1 MMLVYY
7 DDVQCSSFVTVSVT
21 VSTVSIKFQQVL
33 KKRLITVLLSL
44 IMTSSKPLPISTQ
57 EEKEIHLA
65 FEWLSDFPLKNKLK
79 QEIKDIETW
88 IDNDKAKSNQYGYIE
103 PVALIKKSLIRR
115 DEIEKELEF
124 IKNKTDKKVT
134 AADVTEMFKFLN
146 YKVGKHEVEE
156 MLWEVDEN
164 LDGCL
169 DWNEFRLMF
178 NRNVL
183 DQTGLE
189 PNRMVSMLEN
199 SILLS

>member
-1 MMLVYY
+1 
-7 DDVQCSSFVTVSVT
+7 
-21 VSTVSIKFQQVL
+21 
-33 KKRLITVLLSL
+33 
-44 IMTSSKPLPISTQ
+44 MTSSKPLPISTQ

-103 PVALIKKSLIRR
+103 PVALIKKSLMRR

-189 PNRMVSMLEN
+189 PNRMVSKYVGKFYTFELTIVY
-199 SILLS
+199 ILP

>member
-1 MMLVYY
+1 
-7 DDVQCSSFVTVSVT
+7 
-21 VSTVSIKFQQVL
+21 
-33 KKRLITVLLSL
+33 
-44 IMTSSKPLPISTQ
+44 MTSSKPLPISTQ

-65 FEWLSDFPLKNKLK
+65 FEWLSDFPLKNRLK

-88 IDNDKAKSNQYGYIE
+88 IENDKAKSNQYGYIE
-103 PVALIKKSLIRR
+103 PVALIKKSLMRR

-189 PNRMVSMLEN
+189 PNRMVSKYVGKFYTFELTIVY
-199 SILLS
+199 ILP

>member
-1 MMLVYY
+1 
-7 DDVQCSSFVTVSVT
+7 
-21 VSTVSIKFQQVL
+21 
-33 KKRLITVLLSL
+33 
-44 IMTSSKPLPISTQ
+44 MTSSKPLPISTQ

-189 PNRMVSMLEN
+189 PNRMFNLAQFLIYDKNHNGLVSVDETMN
-199 SILLS
+199 LLYAR